1 MKKYVFIID
10 DFEYFSKRWKDE
22 GRSKY
27 QIDKAFNMLG
37 SPVKGKVEVFTTR
50 QNIKDVKFYNELG
63 KEIAVPKQGYM
74 ADICRQCKKYITG
87 RVKIPLGVISIRVA

>member
-1 MKKYVFIID
+1 MKRYVFIID

-37 SPVKGKVEVFTTR
+37 SPVKGKIEVFVAR
-50 QNIKDVKFYNELG
+50 KNVKDIKLYNKSG
-63 KEIAVPKQGYM
+63 NEIIKGYV
-74 ADICRQCKKYITG
+74 ADICRQCKRYVTG
-87 RVKIPLGVISIRVA
+87 KAKNPMGVISIRVA